1 MEILLGVVIIGLLGE
16 IAYLTYSHKCEID
29 KLTRAVIAKNLTEI
43 DTSTIIEKDKPQK
56 EEEIEPDIIPL
67 EEADQKL
74 FIKSISKK

>member
-1 MEILLGVVIIGLLGE
+1 MEILLGVVIVSLLVEIG
-16 IAYLTYSHKCEID
+16 YLTASHRAEVD
-29 KLTRAVIAKNLTEI
+29 KLTRAVIAKDLTEL